1 MFGRLYLGELR
12 KQTSKSAIITLVI
25 IMAVLLLLTA
35 VLFDALNDMIE
46 EALQGDEATFESVY
60 TEESAKQLLEYYRG
74 ELDKAVAA
82 KEEAGFDYYRNYD
95 SVYMYESYVAFMEY
109 VIDNELYGVEIAS
122 VSNGV
127 LNGGARVTAETF
139 TTTVGS
145 MLILLVVIYA
155 AIVAGGT
162 FADEYKRG
170 TVKMLLIRPVSRN
183 AVTTAKLLSALTHT
197 VAAYTVMFA
206 CTAIV
211 GYAVFPA
218 AGAKAVFSFNNSAF
232 SLSASSNVLGTMY
245 ATNLVTVLTYAVLAF
260 AAGTL
265 TRNKIFGII
274 APIILIEVAGA
285 IISMFGLGRF
295 FITDAADWSKFVGI
309 GTVLYGGSNFFIS
322 LAVWAVWVAAS
333 VVGTYCSVLKRDAV

>member
-1 MFGRLYLGELR
+1 MFGRLYLGEIK
-12 KQTSKSAIITLVI
+12 KQTSKSAVITLTI

-35 VLFDALNDMIE
+35 VLFDAVNDMIE
-46 EALQGDEATFESVY
+46 ETLQGSEQSVETVY
-60 TEESAKQLLEYYRG
+60 TEESAKQLLDYYRG
-74 ELDKAVAA
+74 ELDAAKKA

-95 SVYMYESYVAFMEY
+95 GVYMYESYVATLEY
-109 VIDNELYGVEIAS
+109 VIDNELYGVELAS

-127 LNGGARVTAETF
+127 LNDGARVTAETF

-145 MLILLVVIYA
+145 MLLLLVIIYA

-170 TVKMLLIRPVSRN
+170 TVKMLLIRPVGRGT
-183 AVTTAKLLSALTHT
+183 VVTAKLLSALTHT

-218 AGAKAVFSFNNSAF
+218 AGADAIFSFNNSAF
-232 SLSASSNVLGTMY
+232 SVSRASDVLGIMY
-245 ATNLVTVLTYAVLAF
+245 ATNLVNVLTYAVLAF
-260 AAGTL
+260 AAGVL
-265 TRNKIFGII
+265 TRNKVFGII
-274 APIILIEVAGA
+274 APIILLEVAGA

-309 GTVLYGGSNFFIS
+309 GSLLYGGSDFFIS
-322 LAVWAVWVAAS
+322 LAVWAVWVAAA
-333 VVGTYCSVLKRDAV
+333 VVGSYYAVLKRDAA

>member
-35 VLFDALNDMIE
+35 VLFDAVNDMIE

-127 LNGGARVTAETF
+127 LNAGAGVTAETF

-170 TVKMLLIRPVSRN
+170 TVKMLLIRPVSRTMSRN
-183 AVTTAKLLSALTHT
+183 TPLRRYPTQRRLIVIPAPPPEDAGSREQPAESNTNVPLPIRKRSPPESFCSTKPKGTSRK
-197 VAAYTVMFA
+197 MFRSGLGNEKEPYSV
-206 CTAIV
+206 CNIH
-211 GYAVFPA
+211 
-218 AGAKAVFSFNNSAF
+218 SR
-232 SLSASSNVLGTMY
+232 SSRLRPTSSILAHWY
-245 ATNLVTVLTYAVLAF
+245 ATLEYTYLSSSTVPPLSSTAF
-260 AAGTL
+260 ICGAA
-265 TRNKIFGII
+265 
-274 APIILIEVAGA
+274 
-285 IISMFGLGRF
+285 
-295 FITDAADWSKFVGI
+295 
-309 GTVLYGGSNFFIS
+309 
-322 LAVWAVWVAAS
+322 
-333 VVGTYCSVLKRDAV
+333 

>member
-127 LNGGARVTAETF
+127 LNAGAGVTAETF

-206 CTAIV
+206 CTE
-211 GYAVFPA
+211 
-218 AGAKAVFSFNNSAF
+218 
-232 SLSASSNVLGTMY
+232 
-245 ATNLVTVLTYAVLAF
+245 
-260 AAGTL
+260 
-265 TRNKIFGII
+265 FGIQ
-274 APIILIEVAGA
+274 LIRVVQRTGNDVCDQSGYRVDLRRSGVCGGHADEEQNIRHHRAYHFAGSGGNDNFHVRSRA
-285 IISMFGLGRF
+285 LLYYGRRRLVQIRRDRHSPLRRIEFLYFARGMGGMGRRFGRRHVLFRF
-295 FITDAADWSKFVGI
+295 ETRRGI
-309 GTVLYGGSNFFIS
+309 GRKTEYI
-322 LAVWAVWVAAS
+322 
-333 VVGTYCSVLKRDAV
+333 